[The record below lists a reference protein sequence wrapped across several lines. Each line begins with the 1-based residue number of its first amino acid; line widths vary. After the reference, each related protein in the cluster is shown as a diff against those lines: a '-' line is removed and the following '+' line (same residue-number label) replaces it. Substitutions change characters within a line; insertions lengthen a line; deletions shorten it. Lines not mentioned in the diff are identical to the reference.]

1 MDLQIPAPVVT
12 TTSSDEV
19 VVTSSESVLTDIET
33 GIVSAPTLVVTSF
46 PAIAVPSPA
55 AVFEALQT
63 QHPQEVGAEL
73 AAPSPLASS
82 TLEANSD
89 VIATPVAVSRNDISR
104 QGESLGIWLIGA
116 GSLSLIAMGLY
127 RRFSGR

>member
-33 GIVSAPTLVVTSF
+33 GIVSAPTLVATSL
-46 PAIAVPSPA
+46 PSMTGSNLGTVLETLPTHQPQAVR
-55 AVFEALQT
+55 AV
-63 QHPQEVGAEL
+63 L

-82 TLEANSD
+82 TLEASAD
-89 VIATPVAVSRNDISR
+89 VIATPVAFSRNDISR